1 MVESSWPLCRKNIYC
16 RWRKTKNMVDRN
28 KPLPF
33 NINLREYAKEM
44 RKNPTPEEKK
54 IWYSF
59 LRYLKPNFH
68 RQRII
73 GNYIVDFYC
82 PKLNLV
88 IEIDGWQH
96 HTINKEYDDK
106 RTEYLESLGF
116 SVLRIDNQ
124 DVNYDY
130 NYVACKIR
138 EVCKEKAKEFNVEFT
153 DESPEKITLRNTL
166 SLKLKLIH

>member
-1 MVESSWPLCRKNIYC
+1 MI
-16 RWRKTKNMVDRN
+16 DRH
-28 KPLPF
+28 KPLPI
-33 NINLREYAKEM
+33 NANLREYAIEM
-44 RKNPTPEEKK
+44 RKNPTPEERI
-54 IWYSF
+54 IWYSL
-59 LRYLKPNFH
+59 LRHLKPNFH

-96 HTINKEYDDK
+96 EVLNKEYDDK

-116 SVLRIDNQ
+116 SVLRIDNE

-130 NYVACKIR
+130 HYVVFKIR
-138 EVCKEKAKEFNVEFT
+138 EKCKEKANEYNIEFIDQSPRKEDYKEY
-153 DESPEKITLRNTL
+153 KQ
-166 SLKLKLIH
+166 LK

>member
-1 MVESSWPLCRKNIYC
+1 MVESSLPLCRKNIYC

-28 KPLPF
+28 KPLPL

-73 GNYIVDFYC
+73 GNYIVDFYS

-96 HTINKEYDDK
+96 DTINKKYDDK

-124 DVNYDY
+124 DLNYDY
-130 NYVACKIR
+130 NYVVAKIK

-153 DESPEKITLRNTL
+153 DESLEKNNFKEYTQP
-166 SLKLKLIH
+166 